1 MRSLLRTI
9 RQWALV
15 SSFVFSA
22 ALLISAQDSG
32 QAQSLGD
39 VARTTRKE
47 HAAAG
52 HIAGKQLVNEEEDGP
67 DTTGIWRERLCTR
80 TPCYELSIA
89 LPKDAKWTREK
100 NEPRPV
106 LLPLPGQ
113 NQDAERVIR
122 LYNAESLGTTFSPLD
137 GSKRLFL
144 QSWFAKPEYFGQGAR
159 ISLDEHVQLDGGA
172 SGLVSHFTV
181 AGAEI
186 KYRGLSIVAATS
198 NGNYGFAC
206 VFRDEDAAVASSIC
220 DAIVKSARNQL
231 LEPGKRPVY
240 PGYQP
245 PPVYYYPQHYD
256 PPDDPDDGDPE

>member
-1 MRSLLRTI
+1 MTRLPSTI
-9 RQWALV
+9 RNWVVAATFVLCAGLLLV
-15 SSFVFSA
+15 
-22 ALLISAQDSG
+22 AQDSG
-32 QAQSLGD
+32 QSPSLGD
-39 VARTTRKE
+39 VARSMRKE
-47 HAAAG
+47 RSAAG
-52 HIAGKQLVNEEEDGP
+52 HVPGMQLVNEEEDGP

-89 LPKDAKWTREK
+89 LPKNAKWTREK

-113 NQDAERVIR
+113 DQDANRVIR
-122 LYNAESLGTTFSPLD
+122 LYNAESLGPTYSSID
-137 GSKRLFL
+137 GAKRLFL

-159 ISLDEHVQLDGGA
+159 IALDEHVQLDGA
-172 SGLVSHFTV
+172 NGLISHFTV
-181 AGAEI
+181 ANAI

-206 VFRDEDAAVASSIC
+206 VFREEDSAAAASIC
-220 DAIVKSARNQL
+220 DAIVKSARNQF
-231 LEPGKRPVY
+231 LEPGRRPYY

-256 PPDDPDDGDPE
+256 PPEDPEDGDPE